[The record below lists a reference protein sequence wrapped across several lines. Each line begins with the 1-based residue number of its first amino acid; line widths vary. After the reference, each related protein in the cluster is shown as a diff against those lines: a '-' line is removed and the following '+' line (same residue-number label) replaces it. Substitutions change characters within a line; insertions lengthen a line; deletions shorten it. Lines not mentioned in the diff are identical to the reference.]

1 MIEKNYSLNINGKLF
16 SLAEPKVMGI
26 LNATPDSF
34 YESSRAF
41 DSHKIE
47 IRLSKL
53 LKEGADIIDIGAYSS
68 RPGCEDITTEQEID
82 RLDRALEVVRRV
94 APDAILSV
102 DTFRS
107 QVARHVVEKWNVN
120 IINDIAG
127 GILDKEMF
135 ETVAELRV
143 PYVLMHMRGTP
154 QTMTKYT
161 DYADVTA
168 DVISD
173 LSFKLA
179 ELHALGVAD
188 VIVDPG
194 FGFAKTLE
202 QNFQLLRELEAFES
216 LNAPVLIGVSRKS
229 MVTRTLGVGADEALN
244 GTTVLNTIAL
254 MKGAKIL
261 RVHDVK
267 EARQT
272 IALFEA
278 LNK

>member
-1 MIEKNYSLNINGKLF
+1 MIEKNYSLNINGKLL
-16 SLAEPKVMGI
+16 SLAKPKVMGI

-41 DSHKIE
+41 ESHQIE

-68 RPGCEDITTEQEID
+68 RPGCVDITTEQEVD

-135 ETVAELRV
+135 ETVADLHV

-154 QTMTKYT
+154 QTMTQYT

-202 QNFQLLRELEAFES
+202 QNFQLLRELSGFES
-216 LNAPVLIGVSRKS
+216 LNAPILIGMSRKS
-229 MVTRTLGVGADEALN
+229 MVTRTLGIGADEALN

-254 MKGAKIL
+254 MKGAQIL
-261 RVHDVK
+261 RVHDVR
-267 EARQT
+267 EAREAV
-272 IALFEA
+272 ALYEA

>member
-1 MIEKNYSLNINGKLF
+1 MIEKNYSINISGNLF
-16 SLAEPKVMGI
+16 SLAKPKVMGI

-41 DSHKIE
+41 DPHQIE
-47 IRLSKL
+47 MRLSKL

-68 RPGCEDITTEQEID
+68 RPGCADITAEQEID

-120 IINDIAG
+120 IINDIGG

-135 ETVAELRV
+135 GTVADLRV

-154 QTMTKYT
+154 QTMTTHT
-161 DYADVTA
+161 DYSDVTA
-168 DVISD
+168 DVIAD
-173 LSFKLA
+173 LSYKLA

-194 FGFAKTLE
+194 FGFAKTIE

-216 LNAPVLIGVSRKS
+216 LNAPVLIGMSRKS
-229 MVTRTLGVGADEALN
+229 MVTRTLGVGADGALN

-261 RVHDVK
+261 RVHDVR
-267 EARQT
+267 EARET
-272 IALFEA
+272 VALFEA